1 LILER
6 IAPNPMVTLNR
17 AIALSE
23 IEGPRAGLDALSKL
37 DVDERMVEHHR
48 LLSVRA
54 NLLEKTGDLD
64 GAYDNYRRAA
74 RSTASVAEQ
83 RFLEARAN
91 RVKQHIH

>member
-1 LILER
+1 
-6 IAPNPMVTLNR
+6 
-17 AIALSE
+17 
-23 IEGPRAGLDALSKL
+23 
-37 DVDERMVEHHR
+37 MVEHHR